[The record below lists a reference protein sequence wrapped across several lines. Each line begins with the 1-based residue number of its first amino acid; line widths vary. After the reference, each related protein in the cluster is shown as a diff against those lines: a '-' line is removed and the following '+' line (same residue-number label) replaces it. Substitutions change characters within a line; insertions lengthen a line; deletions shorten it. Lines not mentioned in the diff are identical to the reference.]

1 MSLKKLIHRVF
12 ILKVKVTQSLS
23 WICRPDRGIILD
35 PIGSSS
41 FDGFLLMKSPLQK
54 RALNALAMSFCSSV
68 RLFVRLSP
76 ETRGLLARV
85 LLVATAIP
93 DVSSP

>member
-1 MSLKKLIHRVF
+1 
-12 ILKVKVTQSLS
+12 
-23 WICRPDRGIILD
+23 
-35 PIGSSS
+35 
-41 FDGFLLMKSPLQK
+41 MKSPLQK